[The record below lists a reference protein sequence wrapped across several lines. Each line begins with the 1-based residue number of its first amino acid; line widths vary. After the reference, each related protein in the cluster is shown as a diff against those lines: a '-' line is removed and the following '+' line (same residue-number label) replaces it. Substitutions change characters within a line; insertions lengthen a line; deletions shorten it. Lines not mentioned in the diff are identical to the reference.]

1 MIKITT
7 GTTTATT
14 FTPVGKK
21 YLAFYMR
28 FDYRNLKQRESCR
41 PGRQKWRPEVDICS
55 LSALTRQ
62 IHTTGAKTKVLRF
75 VVRDRGVPSSETSNF
90 RLLFLTSRCQF
101 KRWIALSTG

>member
-41 PGRQKWRPEVDICS
+41 PGRQKWQPEVDICS
-55 LSALTRQ
+55 L
-62 IHTTGAKTKVLRF
+62 
-75 VVRDRGVPSSETSNF
+75 
-90 RLLFLTSRCQF
+90 
-101 KRWIALSTG
+101 